1 MELHENETCS
11 RTTAPARRTGA
22 RPLTSGLAAL
32 LLLAGTLPAGARAA
46 NAIPP
51 PTLVPLNQV
60 PIPEPPNLF
69 QFVKSKPA
77 AIKLG
82 KALFWDMQAGSDGI
96 QSCASCHFH
105 AGTDNRLKNTV
116 NPGAKAGDTTFQV
129 RQPNQVLQPSD
140 FPFHRRSSPDF
151 QSSTI
156 LRDSNDVVG
165 SQGVHR
171 ATFVGVVPGQAA
183 EEGVSVPDPVF
194 QSGGVNQRR
203 VTGRNT
209 PSTINAIFN
218 FNNFWDGRAHFLFNG
233 VNPFGPLDPGAGV
246 WFNDG
251 GLLEKRPIGIQ
262 FASLASQ
269 ATGPPLDD
277 TEMSYQGRT
286 FPQLGRK
293 LLGLTPLGQ
302 QLVHPGDSVLGTLSR
317 AVLLP
322 DGTTGGQNGLAVG
335 YAQLIRDA
343 FQDTFWSSGQPTP
356 DGFTQM
362 EANFSLFWGLSIQL
376 YEATLVSD
384 QTPYDRFLGGD
395 RTALTPQQQ
404 DGFTLFFGG
413 AGCAAC
419 HVSTELTSASVRASA
434 FLTNSAQALIEPMPV
449 ASGANVI
456 YDTGFINTSVRPT
469 TEDLGRG
476 DVAPFLN
483 PLTGDPFPLS
493 FSALAVL
500 DALDQLGFNP
510 ALFPRGAVMTPS
522 LPAQIPV
529 DFPVAND
536 GNFKVP
542 GLRNVELTA
551 PYFHNGGDL
560 TLAQVVE
567 FYTRGGNFP
576 VANRDSLDVAIADIG
591 TLQDEPAKQAALV
604 AFMNAMTD
612 ERVRNES
619 APFDHPELFVP
630 NGSRPDGS
638 TEFLKLPARDARG
651 GTAPSIALTLSPV
664 ASPTRRASQLL
675 SGTKA
680 PTASVT
686 VSVNGAAPVPVPAG
700 AAATWSLT
708 VSGLV
713 EGGNT
718 LLLTATD
725 LAGATST
732 VSAFVLLDTT
742 PPLLTLGPVTSPTA
756 LATQTIGGLV
766 EAGLTPTVFP
776 QGGATAGPVT
786 VSGNAWSATLT
797 GLVTGANGI
806 AVTAFDAAGNT
817 AMVSSSV
824 VFRTADGNLEGA
836 GTVDLAD
843 ALRALRIAAGVT
855 APTPADLAHGDVAPL
870 RAGLPTQNGAIDVS
884 DAQVILRK
892 AVGLV
897 DF

>member
-1 MELHENETCS
+1 MID
-11 RTTAPARRTGA
+11 RQAAPATRGSSPA
-22 RPLTSGLAAL
+22 PLAVRLGLAAALAL
-32 LLLAGTLPAGARAA
+32 LGAAAPGAARAA

-82 KALFWDMQAGSDGI
+82 KALFWDMQAGSDGV

-105 AGTDNRLKNTV
+105 AGTDSRRKNTV
-116 NPGAKAGDTTFQV
+116 NPGSKAGDATFQV
-129 RQPNQVLQPSD
+129 RGPNQTLQPGD
-140 FPFHRRSSPDF
+140 FPFHLRSSPDF
-151 QSSTI
+151 QTSLV

-165 SQGVHR
+165 SQGVTR
-171 ATFVGVVPGQAA
+171 TDFVGVVPGRATDD
-183 EEGVSVPDPVF
+183 GVAVPDPIF
-194 QSGGVNQRR
+194 QAGGVNMRR

-233 VNPFGPLDPGAGV
+233 VNPFGPLDPSAGV
-246 WFNDG
+246 WFNDLG
-251 GLLEKRPIGIQ
+251 VLEKRPIGIQ
-262 FASLASQ
+262 FGSLASQ

-277 TEMSYQGRT
+277 TEMSYRGRT

-293 LLGLTPLGQ
+293 LLSLTPLGQ
-302 QLVHPGDSVLGTLSR
+302 QLVHPGDSVLGPLSR
-317 AVLLP
+317 AVLLA
-322 DGTTGGQNGLAVG
+322 DGSTGGQNGLSAS

-343 FQDTFWSSGQPTP
+343 FQDTFWSSGQATP
-356 DGFTQM
+356 GGFTQM

-395 RTALTPQQQ
+395 RTALTQQQQ

-456 YDTGFINTSVRPT
+456 YDTGFNNTAVRPT

-476 DVAPFLN
+476 GDAPFVN
-483 PLTGDPFPLS
+483 SLTGRPFPLS

-510 ALFPRGAVMTPS
+510 ALFPRGAPMTPT

-560 TLAQVVE
+560 TLDQVVD

-576 VANRDSLDVAIADIG
+576 VANQDSLDVAITDIG
-591 TLQDEPAKQAALV
+591 TLQGDPVKQATLV
-604 AFMNAMTD
+604 AFMNSMTD

-619 APFDHPELFVP
+619 APFDHPELYVP
-630 NGSRPDGS
+630 NGALSDGT

-651 GTAPSIALTLSPV
+651 LPAPSIAMTLDPV
-664 ASPTRRASQLL
+664 AGPIRLTRVRL

-680 PTASVT
+680 LTATVT
-686 VSVNGAAPVPVPAG
+686 VSANGGAPVQASAG
-700 AAATWSLT
+700 AGATWSLT
-708 VSGLV
+708 VIGLV
-713 EGGNT
+713 EGDNS
-718 LLLTATD
+718 LLVSATD
-725 LAGATST
+725 LAGQ
-732 VSAFVLLDTT
+732 VSSLTALVSVDST
-742 PPLLTLGPVTSPTA
+742 PPLLTLGAVTTPTA
-756 LATQTIGGLV
+756 LTSQVVSGTV
-766 EAGLTPTVFP
+766 EEGLTPVVMTFS
-776 QGGATAGPVT
+776 GATAGPVT
-786 VSGNAWSATLT
+786 VAGGSWSATLSR
-797 GLVTGANGI
+797 LAPGANAF
-806 AVTAFDAAGNT
+806 AVTATDAAGNSS
-817 AMVSSSV
+817 VRSSSL
-824 VFRTADGNLEGA
+824 VFRTADGDLEGT

-843 ALRALRIAAGVT
+843 ALRALRIAAGLI
-855 APTPADLAHGDVAPL
+855 APAPADLTHGDVAPL
-870 RAGLPTQNGAIDVS
+870 RDGLPSQNGAIDVS
-884 DAQVILRK
+884 DAQLILRK
-892 AVGLV
+892 AAGLV